1 MKKTYSIFFFFFS
14 CLICVAQNSISD
26 ARAMAFGTTVS
37 ISGVITLGEGDFSAP
52 IIYMQDA
59 DAGIAVYDADLIDNY
74 DLNRGDS
81 VSITGVLEDYNDL
94 LEVIDVTSCTKLG
107 TTDVP
112 HPLIIAPGDM
122 SESYESMLVTIE
134 HCETDSAGVFDDGNN
149 YMFKDIMSA
158 EFQVR
163 LQNGCSLDGDSI
175 AAKYDKV
182 TGVLGQYNGTY
193 QIMPR
198 DSMDLMEGSLNMSIR
213 DNSIEEINIIQNT
226 DAKTIRLENI
236 SNSNYT
242 INLFDLSGKVVL
254 KDILMA
260 NEISSIAVDRLN
272 RGLYLISFNNELKAL
287 TRKIVVN

>member
-26 ARAMAFGTTVS
+26 ARAMAVGATVS

-59 DAGIAVYDADLIDNY
+59 DAGIAVYDSDLIDNY

-112 HPLIIAPGDM
+112 SPLIIAPGDM

-134 HCETDSAGVFDDGNN
+134 HSETDSTGVFDDGNN
-149 YMFKDIMSA
+149 YMFEDMMNV

-163 LQNGCSLDGDSI
+163 LQNGCNLDGDSI
-175 AAKYDKV
+175 ATKYDKV